1 VGRDRPL
8 AKNGIGLLAV
18 AAILTIAGPGQTASA
33 VSWPVTGLALV
44 TAAWLAAMLVPRVS
58 LASPAWRTVYY
69 AGLLGLL
76 SWLIAW
82 GPWFTLVSWTAC
94 VYAFALFEA
103 RRAFFAAA
111 AGGVALTAAQAGSPV
126 PSSREA
132 LPLFVLS
139 VVAPLLAGGW
149 HLGRENT
156 VRRRLIDDLAAANAG
171 LRAASAA
178 NYRLHEQLIEQ
189 ARQAGVQDE
198 RHRMARE
205 IHDTLAQD
213 LSAVVAQLEVALT
226 SAEYGDQWRRP
237 VARARDVARDGLS
250 EARHSVRALASP
262 LLDNAAL
269 PEAPRELAG
278 RWQRQTGV
286 VAVCRANDDVPPL
299 PDEVQAALLR
309 VAQSALA
316 NVAEHAGA
324 SQARLTLSWVQDAVL
339 LDVWDDGAGFDP
351 ARALAGCPDAP
362 EDRGFGLTG
371 MRQRLSQ
378 LAGCLEI
385 ESAPGRGSA
394 ISARIPVPV
403 PPAAG
408 ARR

>member
-1 VGRDRPL
+1 
-8 AKNGIGLLAV
+8 
-18 AAILTIAGPGQTASA
+18 
-33 VSWPVTGLALV
+33 
-44 TAAWLAAMLVPRVS
+44 
-58 LASPAWRTVYY
+58 
-69 AGLLGLL
+69 
-76 SWLIAW
+76 
-82 GPWFTLVSWTAC
+82 
-94 VYAFALFEA
+94 
-103 RRAFFAAA
+103 
-111 AGGVALTAAQAGSPV
+111 
-126 PSSREA
+126 
-132 LPLFVLS
+132 
-139 VVAPLLAGGW
+139 
-149 HLGRENT
+149 
-156 VRRRLIDDLAAANAG
+156 
-171 LRAASAA
+171 
-178 NYRLHEQLIEQ
+178 
-189 ARQAGVQDE
+189 
-198 RHRMARE
+198 
-205 IHDTLAQD
+205 
-213 LSAVVAQLEVALT
+213 
-226 SAEYGDQWRRP
+226 
-237 VARARDVARDGLS
+237 VARDGLS

-378 LAGCLEI
+378 LAGCLAI